1 MNDQKVIAIQNAW
14 VKYDTTIA
22 LEAITFD
29 VAEGEIVTIVGPNG
43 SGKTTLIKTIMG
55 FKKPYRGTIRVL
67 GEAPSEIMRKGV
79 IGYLPQNALY
89 DITFPIK
96 AFDVVAMSCFAKKRF
111 LERLTHQE
119 REHILETLSKV
130 EMETYAQHHFG
141 SLSSGQKQRILI
153 ARALVIHPKILI
165 LDEPATGLDAVAQD
179 SFYHLLATLRDSE
192 GFAIIM
198 VSHDIGSVSLFS
210 DRIACLN
217 RKIHFHGAPAKCFE
231 SQQTLQAVFGKNVQF
246 LFHDKNCETCV
257 RKKW

>member
-1 MNDQKVIAIQNAW
+1 MDDKRIITLHNVW
-14 VKYDTTIA
+14 VKYGNTIA

-55 FKKPYRGTIRVL
+55 FKKPYRGNIEVL
-67 GEAPSEIMRKGV
+67 GKAPSEIMATGV
-79 IGYLPQNALY
+79 IGYLPQNGLY
-89 DITFPIK
+89 DISFPIK

-111 LERLTHQE
+111 LERLTSQE
-119 REHILETLSKV
+119 RDHITQMLKKV
-130 EMETYAQHHFG
+130 EMENFSHHHFG

-153 ARALVIHPKILI
+153 ARALVIHPQILI

-198 VSHDIGSVSLFS
+198 VSHDIGSVSLFADS
-210 DRIACLN
+210 IACLN
-217 RKIHFHGAPAKCFE
+217 RKIHFHGTPAKCFE
-231 SQQTLQAVFGKNVQF
+231 SEKTMEAVFGKNVQF
-246 LFHDKNCETCV
+246 LFHDKNCETCL
-257 RKKW
+257 RKKC